1 METIGKILSITL
13 LTIFGSAAAT
23 VYVVDSNYF
32 TSFLRSSS
40 VTYTSDEVVYS
51 GTQDFSD
58 SREYRE
64 KQKKKYVA
72 VEKNSD
78 SGSYDSEETPIWGQK
93 YSTGPNAEEYKNRR
107 ASNLARKY
115 SLESL
120 RENMEYW
127 SAQYKRAAESGESRS
142 ANLAYKNYK
151 DYRKALEIKQSK
163 AE

>member
-23 VYVVDSNYF
+23 VYIIDSNYF
-32 TSFLRSSS
+32 ASFVGSSP
-40 VTYTSDEVVYS
+40 VTYTSEEIVYS
-51 GTQDFSD
+51 ATEDFSD

-64 KQKKKYVA
+64 RQKKKFVA

-78 SGSYDSEETPIWGQK
+78 SVSYDTEETPIWGQN
-93 YSTGPNAEEYKNRR
+93 YSSGPDADEYKNRR
-107 ASNLARKY
+107 ASNLARNN
-115 SLESL
+115 SIESL

-127 SAQYKRAAESGESRS
+127 SLQYRRAAEAGESRS

-151 DYRKALEIKQSK
+151 DYKKALEIKQSK
-163 AE
+163 AD

>member
-23 VYVVDSNYF
+23 VYVVDSSYF
-32 TSFLRSSS
+32 KSFLGTST
-40 VTYTSDEVVYS
+40 VTYTSDEVIYS
-51 GTQDFSD
+51 GAQDFSD

-64 KQKKKYVA
+64 KQEKKYVA

-78 SGSYDSEETPIWGQK
+78 SASYNPEKNTIWGQK
-93 YSTGPNAEEYKNRR
+93 YSAGPNDMEYENRR
-107 ASNLARKY
+107 ASSLARNN

-127 SAQYKRAAESGESRS
+127 SAQYKRAAEAGESRS
-142 ANLAYKNYK
+142 ANLAYKNYE
-151 DYRKALEIKQSK
+151 DYREALEIRQSK
-163 AE
+163 GD